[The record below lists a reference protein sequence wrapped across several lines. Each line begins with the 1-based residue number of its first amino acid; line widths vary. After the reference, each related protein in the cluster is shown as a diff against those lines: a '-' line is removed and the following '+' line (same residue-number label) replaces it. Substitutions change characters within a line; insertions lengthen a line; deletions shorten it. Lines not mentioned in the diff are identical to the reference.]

1 MADLKARIA
10 KRCAKEFEDGDF
22 INLGIGSALLTGI
35 SLCAPFWVKL
45 YDILTEGFPKL
56 PAMVNWLQNFGK
68 PKEDPEDPE
77 GNAENYQNR

>member
-1 MADLKARIA
+1 MQNPPQIPPQNQAV
-10 KRCAKEFEDGDF
+10 FYVMVY
-22 INLGIGSALLTGI
+22 GSALLTGI

-45 YDILTEGFPKL
+45 YDILTEGFAKV
-56 PAMVNWLQNFGK
+56 PAMVNFLQNFGK

>member
-1 MADLKARIA
+1 MVY
-10 KRCAKEFEDGDF
+10 
-22 INLGIGSALLTGI
+22 GSALLTGI

-45 YDILTEGFPKL
+45 YDILTEGFPRI

-77 GNAENYQNR
+77 GNPENYSNRQ